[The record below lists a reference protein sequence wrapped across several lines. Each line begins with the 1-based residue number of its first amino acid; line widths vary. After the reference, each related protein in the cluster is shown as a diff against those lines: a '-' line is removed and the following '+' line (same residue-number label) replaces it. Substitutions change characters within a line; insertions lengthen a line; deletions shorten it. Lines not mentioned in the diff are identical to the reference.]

1 MSSIEQQIHE
11 ALLQSDAYRASPE
24 VRKEVDAVFPHLVKL
39 GEGGRNQ
46 ELMEAFHALEERLKQ
61 FYKPRTGEYGEGS
74 ALEAH
79 QVEWVRQGI
88 EAGFDRSRRVNAPLF
103 KLDASKGVPAF
114 PSKEATLRSALR
126 QLTPELVAYMMEEGY
141 SFQMILETPSDRL
154 DLQETL
160 INGQPHHMDT
170 PDQAQQDVGIP
181 GSAKTHLLSCPSFQK
196 IQWKWNFVQGS
207 RLVGAQKGEDLTL
220 KLEDRLKQVRRNRP
234 KGVHGMT

>member
-24 VRKEVDAVFPHLVKL
+24 VRKEVDAVFPILVRL
-39 GEGGRNQ
+39 GEAGRNQ

-88 EAGFDRSRRVNAPLF
+88 EAGFERSKVVNGPLL
-103 KLDASKGVPAF
+103 KLPPEKGVPAF
-114 PSKEATLRSALR
+114 PSKEATLRSVLK
-126 QLTPELVAYMMEEGY
+126 QLTPELVAYMMAEGF

-154 DLQETL
+154 DLQEVL
-160 INGQPHHMDT
+160 INGQPHSSPT
-170 PDQAQQDVGIP
+170 RSVYLG
-181 GSAKTHLLSCPSFQK
+181 
-196 IQWKWNFVQGS
+196 
-207 RLVGAQKGEDLTL
+207 
-220 KLEDRLKQVRRNRP
+220 
-234 KGVHGMT
+234 